1 MHAGNIHEVCPD
13 TQRKSAFQIVFLKA
27 TLLKDT
33 ELHPRR
39 ISLDSRTKDVG
50 TQSEID

>member
-1 MHAGNIHEVCPD
+1 MWFALIH
-13 TQRKSAFQIVFLKA
+13 RKYADQTAVPKA

-33 ELHPRR
+33 EIHPRQ

>member
-1 MHAGNIHEVCPD
+1 MWFVLMHRGS
-13 TQRKSAFQIVFLKA
+13 SADQTAIPKA

-33 ELHPRR
+33 EIHPRQ
-39 ISLDSRTKDVG
+39 ISLDFRTKDVG